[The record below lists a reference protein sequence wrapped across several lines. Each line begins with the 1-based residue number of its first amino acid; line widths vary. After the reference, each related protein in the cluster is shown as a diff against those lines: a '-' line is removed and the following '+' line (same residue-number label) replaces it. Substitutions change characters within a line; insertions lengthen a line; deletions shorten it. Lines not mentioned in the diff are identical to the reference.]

1 MTAHRGVSLQPAA
14 LRRAYKYRSPACNA
28 AADQEPL
35 REAPRCDRRPTAGT
49 RSHEGIAAMAPVLDL
64 ERYHEQ
70 N

>member
-1 MTAHRGVSLQPAA
+1 MHDRSPWSQPAA